1 MWPSLLAAFGLG
13 LFGSIHCVGMCGPLL
28 LALPVQ
34 GLSPVQRGWS
44 VGLYHAGR
52 ITVYAFGGL
61 LFGLL
66 GRRVYLAGWQQGLS
80 IGLGVSILGW
90 LVLKAIRG
98 HRRMGGWIGGFYSWL
113 QAWMGRLWQSPS
125 RGKFL
130 LMGMANGLL
139 PCGMVYMAI
148 AAALTSPTIAGA
160 MGFMAFFGLGTLPML
175 LSLQM
180 TGRMVSI
187 SFRQQIRRA
196 LPFLT
201 AAMAILLILR
211 GLNLG
216 IPFVSPV
223 LAARPGQVISC
234 H

>member
-1 MWPSLLAAFGLG
+1 MWPSLFAAFSLG
-13 LFGSIHCVGMCGPLL
+13 LVGSAHCVGMCGPLV

-34 GLSPVQRGWS
+34 GLGVLQQSIR
-44 VGLYHAGR
+44 VGMYHAGR
-52 ITVYAFGGL
+52 IMIYALGGL

-80 IGLGVSILGW
+80 VALGISILCW
-90 LVLKAIRG
+90 VVLKGFRGRLRIRG
-98 HRRMGGWIGGFYSWL
+98 LFSHFYDLL
-113 QAWMGRLWQSPS
+113 QASMVKLWKSPG

-130 LMGMANGLL
+130 LLGIANGLL

-148 AAALTSPTIAGA
+148 AAALTSQTIPQAV
-160 MGFMAFFGLGTLPML
+160 GFMAFFGLGTLPML
-175 LSLQM
+175 LGLQI

-187 SFRQQIRRA
+187 SLRQQIRKA
-196 LPFLT
+196 LPYLT
-201 AAMAILLILR
+201 AGLAVVLILR

-216 IPFVSPV
+216 IPFLSPM
-223 LAARPGQVISC
+223 LASGPGATMSC

>member
-1 MWPSLLAAFGLG
+1 
-13 LFGSIHCVGMCGPLL
+13 MCGPLV

-34 GLSPVQRGWS
+34 RLSPAQRGFS

-52 ITVYAFGGL
+52 IMVYALGGL

-80 IGLGVSILGW
+80 IVLGVSILGW
-90 LVLKAIRG
+90 LLVKGLRG
-98 HRRMGGWIGGFYSWL
+98 RVRLRMAECFYGWL
-113 QAWMGRLWQSPS
+113 QAWIGRLWQSPS
-125 RGKFL
+125 RRKFL
-130 LMGMANGLL
+130 MMGMANGLL

-148 AAALTSPTIAGA
+148 AGALTSPTIIQAA
-160 MGFMAFFGLGTLPML
+160 GFMAFFGLGTLPML
-175 LSLQM
+175 LGLQV

-187 SFRQQIRRA
+187 SFRQQIRKA
-196 LPFLT
+196 LPYLT
-201 AAMAILLILR
+201 ACLAILLVLR

-223 LAARPGQVISC
+223 LATRPGHVVSC